1 MFRIVDLIIKK
12 RNNEEFTNEEI
23 KFIIDE
29 YVQGNIPDYQ
39 MSALLMAIYFNPLTE
54 KETLDLTMA
63 MLKSGDEIDLSSI
76 NGIKVDKHST
86 GGVGDKTSL
95 VVAPIASALGV
106 KLAKMS
112 GRGLGH
118 SGGTLDKLES
128 IPGFKIEM
136 SSTDFFKQVN
146 EIGLAIIGQSAN
158 ITPADKKLYALR
170 DVTGT
175 IESKGLIASSI
186 MSKKLASG
194 ADHIV
199 LDVKVGSGAFMK
211 DLKTAK
217 ELALAMVQIGKG
229 AKRDTVATLT
239 NMDQPLGCAV
249 GNSLEVI
256 EAIETLKGKGPEDF
270 TTLCVE
276 LAAEIVLVSK
286 IANNIDEARRL
297 VIDTIENGKALDKL
311 RQMIIYQGGNP
322 EVINDYSLFKQ
333 AEEVCEL
340 VYENDEEM
348 YVDSID
354 ALKVGQASVLLGA
367 GRTTKEDEIDH
378 SVGILVH
385 KKIGDKVIKGDK
397 IATIYSNGTKTNEA
411 LELLLEAYVLTNK
424 EVEKPIIIYETVR

>member
-256 EAIETLKGKGPEDF
+256 EAIETLKGQGPEDF

-385 KKIGDKVIKGDK
+385 KKIGDKVIQGDK